1 MGWQPSLGTVP
12 PQVSN
17 PVPTFLCLF
26 VFFLL
31 SPPLK
36 ANEDISSKLG
46 EALATELPQLKL
58 FHCSFFY
65 LLMFVPT

>member
-1 MGWQPSLGTVP
+1 MGWQPSLGKVS

-17 PVPTFLCLF
+17 PVPTF
-26 VFFLL
+26 FFFFSFSLL

-46 EALATELPQLKL
+46 EALTTELPQLKL
-58 FHCSFFY
+58 FHCSFIY
-65 LLMFVPT
+65 LFMFVTT